1 MRAIGT
7 ALVAVLLFPLNHPS
21 VWAQTPRQS
30 TPDQPVPYRFPNG
43 QERVHGHPP
52 EKNSGTPPCGYRN
65 RSCPPQPEPRH
76 EDNHTGRNVAIGVG
90 AGVFA
95 GLLISSLSHA
105 KAPENK
111 LSDEGPQFSGTFHM
125 SAFKITGFVEG
136 GWPLV
141 IDYETEPGTYAVIDI
156 VTQSK
161 NYYSVFL
168 PTERAGRQIEVLQ
181 LPLSLGNEAQI
192 ADFTVRATVSD
203 KDDRLRYF

>member
-7 ALVAVLLFPLNHPS
+7 VLVAVLIFPLSQLS
-21 VWAQTPRQS
+21 VPAQTPRQS
-30 TPDQPVPYRFPNG
+30 TRDKPIR
-43 QERVHGHPP
+43 
-52 EKNSGTPPCGYRN
+52 YRN
-65 RSCPPQPEPRH
+65 RACPPQPEPHH
-76 EDNHTGRNVAIGVG
+76 EEGHTGWNVAIGVG

-105 KAPENK
+105 KGPENK
-111 LSDEGPQFSGTFHM
+111 LSDEGPQFPATFHM

-156 VTQSK
+156 VTQGN

-168 PTERAGRQIEVLQ
+168 PTERASRQIEILQ

-192 ADFTVRATVSD
+192 ADFTVRATVSE
-203 KDDRLRYF
+203 KDDRLRYFRIYGIGCGTRP